1 LFEVDKIK
9 NVLNKPS
16 RVVFVVIAILALVLA
31 GLSYRLVSASPV
43 QDLIT
48 QKPTST
54 ASPKPTPSPT
64 SQPKVHA
71 TPTPKP
77 LILPVEDRS
86 KILGIEGD
94 PATNYQGIGWVRL
107 GHPTCGWGNLQGNVL
122 KQTIQMYHRKGVRVL
137 LTICQTSGDSL
148 FNTATFDDVAQA
160 YPDAVQCGNEEMKQD
175 ASVSFLY
182 VSPARFARFYDL
194 CETAIHKVNPQTPV
208 LLGSLDPHVAS
219 ADYQL
224 LEDQVGYLNDMQTA
238 MNSSIHPGGNWNWHN
253 QTLGLIDSWHNG
265 WNGDNNLSGLFQ
277 FWSQQFQVDM
287 GDLGKHLWVVEGT
300 GCFKGCGINA
310 DSAYDVAVSH
320 LLALTTDVQTAMQYK
335 VPFFYFSGK
344 DFHSQDI
351 DWPIGVLDMQG
362 HPKPLRQD
370 LAMGAVSFDMTCGRQ
385 HVNVKDQLQLL
396 ARMYQNCAL
405 PGDYISELT
414 S

>member
-1 LFEVDKIK
+1 
-9 NVLNKPS
+9 
-16 RVVFVVIAILALVLA
+16 
-31 GLSYRLVSASPV
+31 
-43 QDLIT
+43 
-48 QKPTST
+48 
-54 ASPKPTPSPT
+54 
-64 SQPKVHA
+64 
-71 TPTPKP
+71 
-77 LILPVEDRS
+77 
-86 KILGIEGD
+86 
-94 PATNYQGIGWVRL
+94 
-107 GHPTCGWGNLQGNVL
+107 
-122 KQTIQMYHRKGVRVL
+122 VRVL

>member
-1 LFEVDKIK
+1 LIEVDKIK
-9 NVLNKPS
+9 NVLKKPS

-43 QDLIT
+43 QDLVT

-54 ASPKPTPSPT
+54 PKPSPT
-64 SQPKVHA
+64 PQPKVHA

-77 LILPVEDRS
+77 LILPEEDRS

-94 PATNYQGIGWVRL
+94 PRINYQGIGWVRL
-107 GHPTCGWGNLQGNVL
+107 GHPSCGWGNLQGKAL
-122 KQTIQMYHRKGVRVL
+122 KQTIQMYHREGVRVL
-137 LTICQTSGDSL
+137 FTVCQSSGASL
-148 FNTATFDDVAQA
+148 LDTAKFDDAALA
-160 YPDAVQCGNEEMKQD
+160 YPDAVQCGNEQMKQD
-175 ASVSFLY
+175 SSVSFLY
-182 VSPARFARFYDL
+182 VPPASFARFYDL
-194 CETAIHKVNPQTPV
+194 CEKAIHKVNPRTPV
-208 LLGSLDPHVAS
+208 LLGSLDPHVAG

-224 LEDQVGYLNDMQTA
+224 LENQVGYLNDMQTA
-238 MNSSIHPGGNWNWHN
+238 MNSSVHPGGNWSWRN

-265 WNGDNNLSGLFQ
+265 WNGDNNLQGLFQ
-277 FWSQQFQVDM
+277 FWSQQFQVGL

-300 GCFKGCGINA
+300 GCFKGCGINT

-320 LLALTTDVQTAMQYK
+320 LLALTTDVQSAMQYK

-344 DFHSQDI
+344 DFHDQGV
-351 DWPIGVLDMQG
+351 DWPIGILDMQG

-370 LAMGAVSFDMTCGRQ
+370 LAMGAVTFDMTCGKRNA
-385 HVNVKDQLQLL
+385 VVKDQLQLL
-396 ARMYQNCAL
+396 AHMYQNCAL
-405 PGDYISELT
+405 PGDYISVLT